1 MEFNFKQKKYDLFE
15 KNMKKSNF
23 FDFFSKLILNSCHGL
38 QFFQICGKEFQ
49 N

>member
-23 FDFFSKLILNSCHGL
+23 FDFFFKIDTDQLSSIAIFSNLW
-38 QFFQICGKEFQ
+38 
-49 N
+49 